1 MAAAAGDLM
10 KSGSQT
16 VLLKGGRL
24 RGKEVVDLQLQRG
37 AEKMRMSS
45 LRMEGRNIHGMGCT
59 LSSAI
64 ACHLALG
71 HELSGA
77 VRSPRSYAFQAIA
90 QGADVQTGRGHGPLN
105 HVHAPRPMQKLPNE
119 DGLIILGDEFRHAHA
134 RWAAAQCRSFFESS
148 SWLSCCC
155 IAALPAPLTRLSGV
169 PLGVARRSAIRRSLN
184 LFKS

>member
-1 MAAAAGDLM
+1 MPALEASVFGSGGQWRRVAPDPVMAVAAGDLM

-64 ACHLALG
+64 ACHPTLG
-71 HELSGA
+71 HELAGA

-90 QGADVQTGRGHGPLN
+90 QGADVQTGGGHGPLN
-105 HVHAPRPMQKLPNE
+105 HAHAPRPMQKLPNE
-119 DGLIILGDEFRHAHA
+119 GGLIIVRETSSVMPTHGGQPVNAGLFSNRRAG
-134 RWAAAQCRSFFESS
+134 CRA
-148 SWLSCCC
+148 
-155 IAALPAPLTRLSGV
+155 AALPRFRPR
-169 PLGVARRSAIRRSLN
+169 
-184 LFKS
+184 